1 MKQALLEVMRINR
14 ICRMVLVT
22 CLGSFALVIFYFQ
35 SMLHPVIRRN
45 SFGMD
50 ICCRKGSR
58 SPLQE
63 LYNPTQVSSLQSS
76 GDTVLTPF
84 IKNLLLYFYCY

>member
-1 MKQALLEVMRINR
+1 MKQALMEVMRMNR

-22 CLGSFALVIFYFQ
+22 CFGSFILVIFYFQ
-35 SMLHPVIRRN
+35 IIRRN
-45 SFGMD
+45 PFGMD

-63 LYNPTQVSSLQSS
+63 LYNPIQLQLLWNHAMCMNSLNDFFHCMLSY
-76 GDTVLTPF
+76 VNEL
-84 IKNLLLYFYCY
+84 